1 MNCHRCGRETMAF
14 APCSAPAPGRVFR
27 MAQLPVCSDCLG
39 KYYSKR
45 GVLLA
50 QGKVSGRSKIK
61 PADRGPVRASV
72 VVPTVSPRRESH
84 RPPSVKE
91 SGLSRRSPLMRKL
104 ARWTGH

>member
-1 MNCHRCGRETMAF
+1 MNCHRCGRETMTF
-14 APCSAPAPGRVFR
+14 APCPAPAPGRMFR
-27 MAQLPVCSDCLG
+27 VAQLPVCSGCLG

-50 QGKVSGRSKIK
+50 GGKRPARFEPK
-61 PADRGPVRASV
+61 PADREPARASV
-72 VVPTVSPRRESH
+72 VAPAVPPRRESH

-91 SGLSRRSPLMRKL
+91 SRLSRCSPLMRKL